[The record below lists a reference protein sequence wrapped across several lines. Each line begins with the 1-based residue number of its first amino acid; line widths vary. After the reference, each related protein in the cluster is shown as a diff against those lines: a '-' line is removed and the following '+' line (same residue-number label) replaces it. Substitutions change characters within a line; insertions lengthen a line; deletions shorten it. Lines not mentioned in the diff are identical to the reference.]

1 MFTKREERNDKFS
14 ELCKAFLCMQ
24 MVWVLGVMKL
34 NHLVCSTTIMFLF
47 FLNDHNVVC
56 FVWSYTTFILFFHI
70 DPARNVVA
78 CAIANSVTQER
89 RYNSY
94 VSRGAPQW
102 LQNVLVRETLYC
114 C

>member
-1 MFTKREERNDKFS
+1 MGTWSDEVKSFSLFNDHNVS
-14 ELCKAFLCMQ
+14 
-24 MVWVLGVMKL
+24 
-34 NHLVCSTTIMFLF
+34 F

-56 FVWSYTTFILFFHI
+56 FLWSDTTFILFFHI